1 MQATFSSYA
10 TPPQPRLPSDG
21 HCDFRMGREGIL
33 GLTNRNDEEMIAT
46 RTVLIEVRKG
56 VAWEEKEGKRREGG
70 RKAPH
75 KIGHCH

>member
-1 MQATFSSYA
+1 M
-10 TPPQPRLPSDG
+10 
-21 HCDFRMGREGIL
+21 
-33 GLTNRNDEEMIAT
+33 TNRNDEEMIAT